1 VKLKKLADQVVVITG
16 ATSGIGLVTA
26 RMAAKRGAR
35 LVLVARTEPALQ
47 RLAEELK
54 RGGTDATYVKA
65 DVGSERDVCN
75 VRDAACMEFGGF
87 DTWINNAAV
96 SIYGKVTDVP
106 IEDHRRLFDTN
117 YWGVVY
123 GSLVAA
129 DHLASKGGAIINIG
143 STLSDRAIPIQG
155 TYSAS
160 KHALKG
166 FTDALRMELEHDKS
180 AVSSLLIKPAT
191 INTPYPQHAKNFL
204 PTDPAL
210 PSPVYDP
217 SIVAE
222 AILYAAEN
230 RVRDLYV
237 GGAAKAFIDGG
248 VLCPNLTDKFMERS
262 CLNLES
268 REKLLQ
274 RNIGDCI
281 IVGRTTRD
289 GDYDGHVAKTS
300 LYTKAR
306 LHPRI
311 TAGSFAFL
319 ATALGYALL
328 RRANAVE
335 LQTRPATCKRRNSDA
350 AATGRRSSRRA
361 GTVRKD
367 SR

>member
-1 VKLKKLADQVVVITG
+1 VKLKQLADQVVVITG

-35 LVLVARTEPALQ
+35 LVLVARSEPALQ
-47 RLAEELK
+47 QLTEELK
-54 RGGTDATYVKA
+54 TSGADATYVKA
-65 DVGSERDVCN
+65 DVGIERDVRN
-75 VRDAACMEFGGF
+75 IRDAACMEFGGF
-87 DTWINNAAV
+87 DTWVNNAAV
-96 SIYGKVTDVP
+96 SIYGKVADVP
-106 IEDHRRLFDTN
+106 LEDHRRLFETN

-129 DHLASKGGAIINIG
+129 EHLAARGGAIINVG

-160 KHALKG
+160 KHAVKG
-166 FTDALRMELEHDKS
+166 FTDALRMELEHDN
-180 AVSSLLIKPAT
+180 APVSVTLIKPAT
-191 INTPYPQHAKNFL
+191 INTPYPQHAKNYL

-210 PSPVYDP
+210 ASPVYDP

-230 RVRDLYV
+230 PVRDLYA
-237 GGAAKAFIDGG
+237 GGAAKALSMAGYYA
-248 VLCPNLTDKFMERS
+248 PNLTDKFMQRKMFDVEP
-262 CLNLES
+262 
-268 REKLLQ
+268 REKHSSAQHHGLNHPSGEL
-274 RNIGDCI
+274 RE
-281 IVGRTTRD
+281 T
-289 GDYDGHVAKTS
+289 GDYDGHVTKTS

-328 RRANAVE
+328 RRATSNGGHNPPE
-335 LQTRPATCKRRNSDA
+335 KGL
-350 AATGRRSSRRA
+350 
-361 GTVRKD
+361 
-367 SR
+367 